1 MRAESID
8 DEKLGAAL
16 IAAHDARDGA
26 RLARLYAMAAD
37 AKEAG
42 GDLEAAC
49 FYLVHAYVHALE
61 ANAPESAEIRK
72 RLVAHGR
79 EA

>member
-1 MRAESID
+1 
-8 DEKLGAAL
+8 
-16 IAAHDARDGA
+16 
-26 RLARLYAMAAD
+26 MAAD

-61 ANAPESAEIRK
+61 ANAPESDEIRK